1 MICITPSDCACVQVP
16 FLRQVRQVR
25 NVHAL
30 VYPRIRIGRI
40 VRLDRVGGL
49 RRLMYVFLDSVGLCL
64 LHDGLSVGL
73 FRRSEI
79 SWVKEGETSRP
90 ESNQRASECTAR
102 E

>member
-1 MICITPSDCACVQVP
+1 
-16 FLRQVRQVR
+16 
-25 NVHAL
+25 
-30 VYPRIRIGRI
+30 
-40 VRLDRVGGL
+40 
-49 RRLMYVFLDSVGLCL
+49 MYVFLDSVGLCL